1 MILHSSFPDFVL
13 FLFVHL
19 SNADSSYDPKEL
31 AAIKDKMKTLF
42 PDSVDFEKKLY
53 QTIREYNNLDKSNL
67 DDLLQASAEH
77 FRKEKP
83 SQEVYDA
90 FEEIISADGKIDPQE
105 MKALETLK
113 QIIGV

>member
-1 MILHSSFPDFVL
+1 MLLHSSFSDFVL

-31 AAIKDKMKTLF
+31 AAIKDKMKGLF

-53 QTIREYNNLDKSNL
+53 QTIREYNSLDKSNL

-83 SQEVYDA
+83 SPEVLEA
-90 FEEIISADGKIDPQE
+90 FQDIISADGKIDPE
-105 MKALETLK
+105 ETKALDTLK
-113 QIIGV
+113 QIIGA